1 MGCGVTEFMRENNV
15 QMRDGILED
24 VSINYSGAGLRVKE
38 IPLKENQCVIKHKH
52 SYDHLSVLLNGIVV
66 LETDEYTKVLEGP
79 TSVVI
84 KANLYHK
91 LTAMTDALWLCVHAD
106 NA

>member
-1 MGCGVTEFMRENNV
+1 MGCGVTEFMQTNNV
-15 QMRDGILED
+15 QMREGVLED
-24 VSINYSGAGLRVKE
+24 VSTNYVGAGLHVKE
-38 IPLKENQCVIKHKH
+38 IPLKADQCVIKHKH
-52 SYDHLSVLLNGIVV
+52 HYDHLSILMSGTVV
-66 LETDEYTKVLEGP
+66 LETDEYTRILEAP